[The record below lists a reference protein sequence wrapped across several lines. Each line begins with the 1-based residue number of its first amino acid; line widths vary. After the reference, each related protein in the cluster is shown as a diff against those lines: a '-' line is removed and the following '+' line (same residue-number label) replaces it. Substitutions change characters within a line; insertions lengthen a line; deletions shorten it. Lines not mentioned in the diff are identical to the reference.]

1 MISCVFSLNR
11 SDYQTIPAL
20 ACFDSHLADLDYF
33 LNEKPPFLLT
43 QIRFFCV
50 Q

>member
-1 MISCVFSLNR
+1 MSSCAFSLNW
-11 SDYQTIPAL
+11 SEDQTIPAL
-20 ACFDSHLADLDYF
+20 ACFDSHLAGLGYF

-50 Q
+50 E